1 MKIFETKDGKSYA
14 LPFCL
19 VTSLFFLWG
28 FAHAILEVLN
38 PHFKQLIHLSNEKA
52 AWVQAA
58 TYAAYFLMALPA
70 GWIIRRHGYRGG
82 VLTGLS
88 LYGIGALLFLP
99 ICLMQG
105 TFGAEVLFYFFVGA
119 LFVLGCGLTCLETS
133 ANPYVTVLGDAS
145 TAESRIN
152 LSQSLNGLGQIC
164 GPLIGGLIFF
174 GGASEASQSANAEPS
189 VMSVAIPYTVMGIA
203 VLLVALLFKRS
214 ELPEV
219 QEETAVTP
227 EAANASQPLYKRP
240 MFVFGVLTL
249 GLYCAAQTGINA
261 NFVNYMTSDGSMDA
275 GTAAN
280 YLAAGGMGLFM
291 AGRMLGAWIMQKIRA
306 ERLLILQAIGAALA
320 TLVVIFGGGYTAMFA
335 LFFIYLM
342 ESIMFPTIFA
352 LSLRGLG
359 GSQMKLASSFLIM
372 SIVLG
377 GVAPLIMGRIADVTG
392 SLNPAFWVPF
402 VCYLVIMAFGSCIK
416 KV

>member
-1 MKIFETKDGKSYA
+1 MKIYETKEGKSYM

-70 GWIIRRHGYRGG
+70 GWIIRRRGYRGG
-82 VLTGLS
+82 VLAGLS

-105 TFGAEVLFYFFVGA
+105 TLGAEVLFYFFVGA

-133 ANPYVTVLGDAS
+133 ANPYITVLGDSS

-164 GPLIGGLIFF
+164 GPLIGGFVFF
-174 GGASEASQSANAEPS
+174 GGASEVVAESDVEPS

-214 ELPEV
+214 ELPEI
-219 QEETAVTP
+219 EETAAEACQAVT
-227 EAANASQPLYKRP
+227 EKPLYKRP
-240 MFVFGVLTL
+240 LFVFGVLTL

-261 NFVNYMTSDGSMDA
+261 NFVNYMTSDGMDA
-275 GTAAN
+275 ATAAN

-291 AGRMLGAWIMQKIRA
+291 VGRMIGAWLMQRVRA
-306 ERLLILQAIGAALA
+306 ERLLIVQSIGAALA
-320 TLVVIFGGGYTAMFA
+320 TLVVIFGGGYTAMYS

-352 LSLRGLG
+352 LSLRGLSG
-359 GSQMKLASSFLIM
+359 NQMKLASSFLIM

-402 VCYLVIMAFGSCIK
+402 VCYIVITFFGAMQK
-416 KV
+416 K

>member
-1 MKIFETKDGKSYA
+1 MKIYETSSGKSYRT
-14 LPFCL
+14 PFFL
-19 VTSLFFLWG
+19 ITSLFFLWG

-70 GWIIRRHGYRGG
+70 GQIIRKFGYRGG
-82 VLTGLS
+82 VLTGLC

-105 TFGAEVLFYFFVGA
+105 VLSTDILFNFFVGA
-119 LFVLGCGLTCLETS
+119 LFVLGCGLACLETS
-133 ANPYVTVLGDAS
+133 ANPYVTVLGDPS
-145 TAESRIN
+145 KAESRIN

-164 GPLIGGLIFF
+164 GPLIGGLVFF
-174 GGASEASQSANAEPS
+174 GGTAEAATAVETEPS

-203 VLLVALLFKRS
+203 VLFVALLFKRS

-219 QEETAVTP
+219 NDNETST
-227 EAANASQPLYKRP
+227 AAAESVSVPLYKRP
-240 MFVFGVLTL
+240 IFIFGVLCL

-261 NFVNYMTSDGSMDA
+261 NFIAYMKSNGMEQGMASR
-275 GTAAN
+275 
-280 YLAAGGMGLFM
+280 YLAIGGMGLFM
-291 AGRMLGAWIMQKIRA
+291 LGRMLGAWIMQYIRA
-306 ERLLILQAIGAALA
+306 ARLLLIQALGASIA
-320 TLVVIFGGGYTAMFA
+320 TLVVIYAGGYGAMYA

-352 LSLRGLG
+352 LSLRGLNAK
-359 GSQMKLASSFLIM
+359 QTKLASSILIM

-377 GVAPLIMGRIADVTG
+377 GVAPLIMGRIADT
-392 SLNPAFWVPF
+392 STIANAFFVPF
-402 VCYLVIMAFGSCIK
+402 VCYVVIVAFSCCVNK
-416 KV
+416 K

>member
-1 MKIFETKDGKSYA
+1 MKIYETSSGKSYRT
-14 LPFCL
+14 PFFL
-19 VTSLFFLWG
+19 ITSLFFLWG

-70 GWIIRRHGYRGG
+70 GQIIRKYGYRGG
-82 VLTGLS
+82 VLTGLC

-105 TFGAEVLFYFFVGA
+105 TMSTDILFNFFVGA
-119 LFVLGCGLTCLETS
+119 LFVLGCGLACLETS
-133 ANPYVTVLGDAS
+133 ANPYVTVLGDPS
-145 TAESRIN
+145 KAESRIN

-164 GPLIGGLIFF
+164 GPLIGGLVFF
-174 GGASEASQSANAEPS
+174 GGVAEAAGSAESEPS

-203 VLLVALLFKRS
+203 VLFVALLFKRS

-219 QEETAVTP
+219 NDNDESTTAET
-227 EAANASQPLYKRP
+227 SSLPLYKRP
-240 MFVFGVLTL
+240 VFIFGVICL

-261 NFVNYMTSDGSMDA
+261 NFIAYMKSNGMEEGIASR
-275 GTAAN
+275 
-280 YLAAGGMGLFM
+280 YLAIGGMGLFM
-291 AGRMLGAWIMQKIRA
+291 LGRMLGAWLMQYIRA
-306 ERLLILQAIGAALA
+306 ARMLLIQALGASVA
-320 TLVVIFGGGYTAMFA
+320 TLIVIFAGGYSALYA

-352 LSLRGLG
+352 LSLRGLNAG
-359 GSQMKLASSFLIM
+359 QTKLASSILIM

-377 GVAPLIMGRIADVTG
+377 GVAPLIMGRIADT
-392 SLNPAFWVPF
+392 SSIANAFFVPL
-402 VCYLVIMAFGSCIK
+402 VCYVIISAFSLTVK

>member
-1 MKIFETKDGKSYA
+1 MKIYETSAGKSYKT
-14 LPFCL
+14 PFLL

-38 PHFKQLIHLSNEKA
+38 PHFKQLIHLTNEKA

-70 GWIIRRHGYRGG
+70 GWIIRKHGYRGG
-82 VLTGLS
+82 VLTGLC

-99 ICLMQG
+99 ICLLQG
-105 TFGAEVLFYFFVGA
+105 TLGTDILFNFFVGA
-119 LFVLGCGLTCLETS
+119 LFVLGCGLACLETS
-133 ANPYVTVLGDAS
+133 ANPYVTVLGDPKK
-145 TAESRIN
+145 AESRIN

-164 GPLIGGLIFF
+164 GPLIGGLVFF
-174 GGASEASQSANAEPS
+174 GGTAEAASQAVETEPS

-203 VLLVALLFKRS
+203 VLLVAQLFKRS

-219 QEETAVTP
+219 NDEDVSGAV
-227 EAANASQPLYKRP
+227 AVASVPLYKRP
-240 MFVFGVLTL
+240 IFLFGVLCL

-261 NFVNYMTSDGSMDA
+261 NFIAYMKDNGMEE
-275 GTAAN
+275 GTASR
-280 YLAAGGMGLFM
+280 YLAIGGMGLFM
-291 AGRMLGAWIMQKIRA
+291 LGRMLGAWLMQYIRA
-306 ERLLILQAIGAALA
+306 SRLLLIQALGAAA
-320 TLVVIFGGGYTAMFA
+320 ASLVVIYVGGYAAMYA

-352 LSLRGLG
+352 LSLHGLSA
-359 GSQMKLASSFLIM
+359 SQTKLASSILIM

-377 GVAPLIMGRIADVTG
+377 GVAPLIMGRIADT
-392 SLNPAFWVPF
+392 STIANAFFVPMA
-402 VCYLVIMAFGSCIK
+402 CYLVIATFAVKSK
-416 KV
+416 